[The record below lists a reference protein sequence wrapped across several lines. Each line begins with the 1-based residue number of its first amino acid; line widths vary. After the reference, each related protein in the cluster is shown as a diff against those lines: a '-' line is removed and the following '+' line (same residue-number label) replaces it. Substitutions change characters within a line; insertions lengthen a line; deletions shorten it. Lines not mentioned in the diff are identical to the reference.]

1 MSARVG
7 TARDLTAPSAVKFR
21 APRADYLSVLVEG
34 FPVALGVIV
43 GIIVAVTGAF
53 AFSMLDAPKHQHP
66 HHSPPA
72 SSRSHR

>member
-1 MSARVG
+1 M
-7 TARDLTAPSAVKFR
+7 
-21 APRADYLSVLVEG
+21 LVEG

-53 AFSMLDAPKHQHP
+53 AFSMLDAPKHQAKHHP
-66 HHSPPA
+66 VPA